1 MPVAMQI
8 VGMRKRYKDFELK
21 DVDLTIPEGAIVGLI
36 GQNGAG
42 KSTLLKCILG
52 LVKRDAGRVRMPCA
66 GDPTLMDLR
75 RVTGYIPETLI
86 FYDWMTVGRLICFV
100 SAFYPTWDHGYARD
114 LLTRYELEPGKKV
127 KHLSRGMRTKLALLL
142 ALSHHPPMLLLDEPT
157 AGLDPVM
164 KHHFLQEIRRQV
176 NTGVVKAVLISS
188 HILGEIEKV
197 ADRVALLQNGV
208 LRLEEDVSGMLRRWK
223 KITFSAPKAAKSIS
237 QLGIHSLGDGRLMVL
252 TETESDK
259 ILQVLDEAGAMNI
272 EVAGPDLQEIF
283 LQLTQ
288 PAFGEEYYA

>member
-1 MPVAMQI
+1 MSVAMQ
-8 VGMRKRYKDFELK
+8 VLGMRKRYKDFELR

-52 LVKRDAGRVRMPCA
+52 LVKGDAGRVWMPCA
-66 GDPTLMDLR
+66 GDPALMDLR

-100 SAFYPTWDHGYARD
+100 SAFYPTWDHGYVRD

-127 KHLSRGMRTKLALLL
+127 KHLSRGMKTKLALLL

-164 KHHFLQEIRRQV
+164 KHYFLQEIRRQV
-176 NTGVVKAVLISS
+176 NDGIVKGVLISS

-197 ADRVALLQNGV
+197 ADRVALLQNGE
-208 LRLEEDVSGMLRRWK
+208 LRLEENVSGLLHRWK
-223 KITFSAPKAAKSIS
+223 KITFSPPKAEKSLS

-259 ILQVLDEAGAMNI
+259 ILQVLNEAGASDI
-272 EVAGPDLQEIF
+272 DTASADLQEIF

-288 PAFGEEYYA
+288 PAFGEVYRA